1 MYISA
6 EAIKEIENKYG
17 TPAEVHLSYEMN
29 RREFEMVRRSQKH
42 GRAHDVTLCILKENS
57 IVVIKKPMYPPGAYR
72 APSGGISPG
81 ENFEAGAVR
90 EAYEETGLA
99 IELVKYL
106 LRARV
111 KFTNES
117 DVIDWTTH
125 VFTANPVGG
134 SLEPVDT
141 HEIVEARL
149 AGIDEL
155 NGSIKQALLASGSTG
170 LRYRAELGDI
180 VTGMLIEGGLLAPPG
195 GQSPGGDN
203 KFETFDLK

>member
-6 EAIKEIENKYG
+6 EAINEIESKYG
-17 TPAEVHLSYEMN
+17 TPAEVRLSYEMT
-29 RREFEMVRRSQKH
+29 RPEFEMVRKSQKH
-42 GRAHDVTLCILKENS
+42 GRAHDVTLFILKENS

-81 ENFEAGAVR
+81 ENFEAGAIR
-90 EAYEETGLA
+90 EAYEETGLRV
-99 IELVKYL
+99 ELVKYL

-111 KFTNES
+111 KFTHEA

-125 VFTANPVGG
+125 AFTANPVGG

-149 AGIDEL
+149 AGIEEL
-155 NGSIKQALLASGSTG
+155 KGSIKQALLLSGSTG

-180 VTGMLIEGGLLAPPG
+180 VTEMLIEDGLLAPPDG
-195 GQSPGGDN
+195 PAPEDDN
-203 KFETFDLK
+203 